1 MLSLSSTNMYNW
13 VSPINK
19 MPSWYHLSAYSRHM
33 TSTSLINPLAR
44 SAPYEPYIRS
54 AATGI
59 ANFLK
64 SSQKMQHAA
73 QALTQTDSSALQ
85 ARTTESSDSKK
96 VTASASGGAAI
107 QIYKVKVDSIAT
119 SQVNSGT
126 YLSKASPSVVD
137 AGVNEFNI
145 TIGGKTT
152 KVSAA
157 IAAGDTNE
165 QALIKLRDAINKANT
180 GVKASIITDEQS
192 GQKKKLELMSDKT
205 GTDHAFEVED
215 VTGNAM
221 SATGVTNATEQASN
235 ASYSINGADTQ
246 TSQSNS
252 IVLEKGKVTATLAAP
267 TTEEVTIE
275 VKPDSDKII
284 SQVKGLVESYNTMYS
299 RLKEAGGVMDPSVR
313 RGLDSVFSSSAYER
327 FGITRNTDGTLKLHE
342 EQLRHSLSANFEQ
355 TSRAIGGRYGLAER
369 LSAAADR
376 FNQVPAISLLNQQ
389 ARQVQQLAIYQQSMQ
404 LALATP
410 ATGWFLNMLY

>member
-19 MPSWYHLSAYSRHM
+19 MPSLYHLSAYSRHM
-33 TSTSLINPLAR
+33 TSTSLTNPLAR

-54 AATGI
+54 AATGS

-119 SQVNSGT
+119 SQVNSGI

-137 AGVNEFNI
+137 TGVNEFNI

-192 GQKKKLELMSDKT
+192 GQKKLELMSDKT

-221 SATGVTNATEQASN
+221 SATGVTNATQQASN
-235 ASYSINGADTQ
+235 ASYSINGGDTQ

-313 RGLDSVFSSSAYER
+313 RGLDSVFSSSAYEQ
-327 FGITRNTDGTLKLHE
+327 FGITRNADGTLKLHE